1 MTVLPNA
8 STDIHFPW
16 LWLSLL
22 FLCVDS
28 VLLGRRRRVYMLPPQ
43 ESPPGRVDSV
53 YSNIKFI
60 QRISFERQK
69 VPEDSKYFQTR
80 FSHFSFRFE
89 GYEHVG

>member
-8 STDIHFPW
+8 FTDIHFPW
-16 LWLSLL
+16 LRLSLL

-28 VLLGRRRRVYMLPPQ
+28 VLLGRRRRVYMLPQ
-43 ESPPGRVDSV
+43 ESLPGRVDAL

-80 FSHFSFRFE
+80 FSYFSFRIE

>member
-1 MTVLPNA
+1 
-8 STDIHFPW
+8 
-16 LWLSLL
+16 
-22 FLCVDS
+22 
-28 VLLGRRRRVYMLPPQ
+28 MLPQ
-43 ESPPGRVDSV
+43 ENLPGRVDAL

-80 FSHFSFRFE
+80 FSYFSFRIE